1 LDFHLNLIGVLRGVA
16 ASAKVVEMSVRMA
29 VLDGDDEILVYVFAH
44 AGEAAEM
51 IAFLRGF
58 LPKAEFVLEPLRH

>member
-1 LDFHLNLIGVLRGVA
+1 
-16 ASAKVVEMSVRMA
+16 MSVRMA

-51 IAFLRGF
+51 IAFLRDF